1 MATAYVKKEFNVEIS
16 IDRIQFNP
24 FRSFIL
30 HRVLF
35 SDHRSDTLFFAYQL
49 DFKLKELNI
58 RDIRFGLENVKLDG
72 GYCKLITYEDSTS
85 SLDVLDNFM
94 SDDTTTT
101 SSDPFHLYFE
111 NLLLTNSRFKLY
123 DFTTP
128 HDDSV
133 GFDGLNEYFYNV
145 YFDCKTFHIVDDSL
159 YFDIHKIATKERSG
173 FELNHLSARTVI
185 YPKGIILDSLLI
197 RTPHSE
203 IGNRFSMTFDGWE
216 SMEDFENLVWMSAD
230 LQSSKVSFKDV
241 AYFAPSIGDLAM
253 NVQVSGNMRGPLSS
267 MRVRN
272 FSAIAGK
279 STNVQGVFSINGLP
293 DVDNLFIDCKFS
305 NLTTHAVDI
314 ENLIE
319 TSMPSQLHNMGAIQ
333 YQGTI
338 SGFIN
343 DFVSIGTISTDA
355 GTLYSDLNLKMPEKA
370 DPSYSGR
377 LRTSNLDV
385 GKILSMEKM
394 LGAVALDLKT
404 DGEGFDFKTLSNRF
418 ELKIDSIFANGY
430 QYTDIKLG
438 GSLDKQLFEGGI
450 EVNDPNFDLD
460 FNGSIDFSREVPLY
474 KFIADLNYIDLKLL
488 NVDTAD
494 IAMSA
499 KFDIDFAFANLDE
512 NEGRVDIDRVIFIK
526 EGKDYPIRRVSL
538 ITSIND
544 NNRSVKLVADGV
556 EAGISGN
563 VKIRELDKVFESFIS
578 YLFPAYFAKP
588 ADNPYN
594 EANFVLYANV
604 SDLSTYST
612 LFFPWFNMQN
622 ANTQFAYNGN
632 IHSLKSKTDIGY
644 IRIND
649 LVASDFQLN
658 TTEPKDNLKLL
669 NLHLGALNMKDSS
682 VVQNVDVRIAAEE
695 NQIHTSINIVDSVDN
710 IFAKVQFESDVQD
723 QSIFSYADQTDI
735 LFRGLKIAADR
746 EGKIIINKQQLQLED
761 FNLKLGSD
769 QNIFLNGFTEFAGR
783 NNIRADLS
791 NVRLNI
797 INIFYRKL
805 GFDLD
810 GSANGAFVLRTNKD
824 NLNVNTFLNIDK
836 LMLDSDT
843 IGDFTLNS
851 SFNDRQNRLTVYAK
865 SLQGKLRSMEVGGY
879 IGFGTSD
886 NPIDFSVSFDESPLD
901 VFQAFLKD
909 NAKIFEGTVAI
920 KSKVTGTVNK
930 PIVNG
935 KIQLDKVHARIEYLK
950 TSYRFSTAIDFDDL
964 SMSIPATTLVDERGS
979 EAVFQGAITHTY
991 FKNFNLNM
999 KLNKLN
1005 KFMVLNT
1012 SATDNE
1018 LFYGRAFATGS
1029 VSVTGPIDDLMLS
1042 GRLRTENNTII
1053 YLPISSGSEI
1063 TDAGFVHFVNK
1074 DTNAIKAID
1083 TRMNTLSGFAMSL
1096 TIDVTPNAEFQMII
1110 DPVNDDKITGNG
1122 AGIIK
1127 MELTKQGAF
1136 NMYGTIDIE
1145 RGEYKLTAAN
1155 FFTRRFIIDK
1165 GSKIA
1170 WTGDPLEAQ
1179 MNIRAIYK
1187 VRKTSVANI
1196 VATATDEER
1205 RLLNTQR
1212 VPVNCILMLD
1222 GNLLR
1227 PSIQF
1232 DINFPQME
1240 GVIGTNNVSTI
1251 ENSLRTL
1258 RNNPDLMNEQVVS
1271 LLLFGQFVPLTG
1283 MQTAN
1288 NQSNLTSGIN
1298 NTVSD
1303 LISSQANN
1311 LIGRIVPGLDFNVDI
1326 QTGAPGQQA
1335 MYVFSAS
1342 KKFFDDRLEVQGSYD
1357 PQFFNNNFLTQYSL
1371 TRTGNIRA
1379 RVFSRNTTT
1388 VDGIYNRNTITQGI
1402 GLYYRKEFDN
1412 FNQLL
1417 KRKNQNNNI
1426 Q

>member
-1 MATAYVKKEFNVEIS
+1 MATSYVKREFNVEII

-24 FRSFIL
+24 FRSFTL
-30 HRVLF
+30 HQVLF
-35 SDHRSDTLFFAYQL
+35 NDHRSDTLFYVNQL

-58 RDIRFGLENVKLDG
+58 RNIRFGLTNVKVDG
-72 GYCKLITYEDSTS
+72 GYCKLITYNDSTS

-94 SDDTTTT
+94 SGDTTTAST
-101 SSDPFHLYFE
+101 DPFHLYFE
-111 NLLLTNSRFKLY
+111 NLLLTNGRFKLY
-123 DFTTP
+123 DHTTS
-128 HDDSV
+128 HDDTV

-159 YFDIHKIATKERSG
+159 YFDVHKIAANERSG
-173 FELNHLSARTVI
+173 FELNHLSARSVI
-185 YPKGIILDSLLI
+185 YPEGIILDSLFI
-197 RTPHSE
+197 QTPHSE
-203 IGNRFSMTFDGWE
+203 IGNRFSMTFDGWDA
-216 SMEDFENLVWMSAD
+216 MDDFENLVWMSAD
-230 LQSSKVSFKDV
+230 LESSKVSFKDI
-241 AYFAPSIGDLAM
+241 AYFAPSVGSLAM
-253 NVQVSGNMRGPLSS
+253 NVQVSGNMRGTLSS

-272 FSAIAGK
+272 FQATAGK
-279 STNVQGVFSINGLP
+279 STKIDGNFSINGLP
-293 DVDNLFIDCKFS
+293 DVDNLFIDCKFR
-305 NLTTHAVDI
+305 NITTHAADI
-314 ENLIE
+314 ENLLE
-319 TSMPSQLHNMGAIQ
+319 AEMPIQLHNMGAIQ
-333 YQGTI
+333 YVGTI

-355 GTLYSDLNLKMPEKA
+355 GTLYSDINLEMLDNDKPT
-370 DPSYSGR
+370 YSGR
-377 LRTSNLDV
+377 IRTSNFNI
-385 GKILSMEKM
+385 GKVLSMEKM
-394 LGAVALDLKT
+394 LGAVALELNT
-404 DGEGFDFKTLSNRF
+404 DGVGFDINTLTNQF
-418 ELKIDSIFANGY
+418 ELDIDSIYANGY
-430 QYTDIKLG
+430 QYTSIKIG
-438 GSLDKQLFEGGI
+438 GQLNKRQFEGGI
-450 EVNDPNFDLD
+450 DVNDPNFDLD
-460 FNGSIDFSREVPLY
+460 FNGNIDFSRKVPLY
-474 KFIADLNYIDLKLL
+474 QFIANLNYIDLKAL
-488 NVDTAD
+488 NFDTSD
-494 IAMSA
+494 IAISA
-499 KFDIDFAFANLDE
+499 KFDIDFAFSNLDE
-512 NEGRVDIDRVIFIK
+512 NEGRVDIDKVIFIK
-526 EGKDYPIRRVSL
+526 EGKDYPIKRVSL
-538 ITSIND
+538 ITSINE
-544 NNRSVKLVADGV
+544 NNRSMKLVADGI

-563 VKIRELDKVFESFIS
+563 VKMRELDKVLESFLS
-578 YLFPAYFAKP
+578 YLFPAYFDKP
-588 ADNPYN
+588 ANNPYN
-594 EANFVLYANV
+594 DANFVLYANIT
-604 SDLSTYST
+604 DLSTYST
-612 LFFPWFNMQN
+612 LFFPWFNIQD

-632 IHSLKSKTDIGY
+632 IHSLKSSTDIGY
-644 IRIND
+644 IRIH
-649 LVASDFQLN
+649 DFVVSQFKLN
-658 TTEPKDNLKLL
+658 TSEPKDNQKLL
-669 NLHLGALNMKDSS
+669 SLRLGALNMKDSAI
-682 VVQNVDVRIAAEE
+682 VKNVDLRIAAEQ
-695 NQIHTSINIVDSVDN
+695 NLIHTSINIVDSMDN
-710 IFAKVQFESDVQD
+710 IFAKVQFESEVLDKSV
-723 QSIFSYADQTDI
+723 YTHADRSDI
-735 LFRGLKIAADR
+735 IFRGLKIAANRD
-746 EGKIIINKQQLQLED
+746 GKIIINREKMQFED
-761 FNLKLGSD
+761 FNLKLGVD
-769 QNIFLNGFTEFAGR
+769 QNIYLNGFTEFTGR

-791 NVRLNI
+791 NVQLNI

-805 GFDLD
+805 GFDID

-824 NLNVNTFLNIDK
+824 NLNVNAFLNIDK
-836 LMLDSDT
+836 LQLDKDT

-851 SFNDRQNRLTVYAK
+851 GYSDRQNRLTIYAK
-865 SLQGKLRSMEVGGY
+865 SLQGKLRSMEIGGY
-879 IGFGTSD
+879 IGFSSSD
-886 NPIDFSVSFDESPLD
+886 NPIDFSVSFDESPLN

-909 NAKIFEGTVAI
+909 NAKIFDGTIAI

-935 KIQLDKVHARIEYLK
+935 KLALDKVHARVEYLK
-950 TSYRFSTAIDFDDL
+950 TSYRFSTEINFNDL
-964 SMSIPATTLVDERGS
+964 SMSIPVTKLIDERGS
-979 EAVFQGAITHTY
+979 EAIFQGAITHTN
-991 FKNFNLNM
+991 FKNFNLNL
-999 KLNKLN
+999 KVDKLN

-1012 SATDNE
+1012 SASDNE
-1018 LFYGRAFATGS
+1018 LFYGKAFASGN
-1029 VSVTGPIDDLMLS
+1029 VSVTGPVDDLLLS

-1063 TDAGFVHFVNK
+1063 ADAGFVHFVNK
-1074 DTNAIKAID
+1074 DTNAIKEID
-1083 TRMNTLSGFAMSL
+1083 TRINTLSGFAMAL

-1110 DPVNDDKITGNG
+1110 DPINDDKITGNG

-1155 FFTRRFIIDK
+1155 FFTRRFSIDK

-1205 RLLNTQR
+1205 RLLNSQR

-1222 GNLLR
+1222 GSMLR
-1227 PSIQF
+1227 PNIEF

-1288 NQSNLTSGIN
+1288 NQTNLTSGIN

-1303 LISSQANN
+1303 LISAQANN

-1371 TRTGNIRA
+1371 TRTGNIRV

-1388 VDGIYNRNTITQGI
+1388 VDGIYNRNTITQGF

-1412 FNQLL
+1412 FSQIFN
-1417 KRKNQNNNI
+1417 RKNQTNNI